1 MNTLAAQT
9 CDARRIAELEERV
22 AQLETINTALIDRVE
37 RASDF
42 TSDLQGGAFS
52 MFETA
57 ISLETLVRERTAAL
71 EDTATK
77 LSAANAELVH
87 AHLEADEAR
96 TRLRDAIETLS
107 DGFALFDAED
117 RLILCNSA
125 YVRFWPEAGDLPKG
139 ATFADVALAVALG
152 GRTIGALSS
161 PERWVADRV
170 ARHATADGV
179 HVQAMTDGRWLQIN
193 EIRTSDGGTVGIYT
207 DITEVKA
214 EDARDRAREL
224 AQLNLALQATLDT
237 LSEGVC
243 LYDQQHGLLVYNGAL
258 KRILGLAAGERQ
270 TVATHDGLTRHC
282 AELGLAD
289 PEILAWRNA
298 PGARLATQCRLG
310 ERMLEVRSTP
320 IQPGG
325 MAYSFDDITDRLR
338 YEEGLREAA
347 GTLER
352 RVAER
357 TIELEVEVAERR
369 AVEIQLTAAKT
380 VAELANRSKTSFLA
394 AASHDLLQPL
404 NAARLFVA
412 ALGERR
418 LALPTR
424 ALVRQTGVALDSVE
438 ELLEVLFEIS
448 RLDAGAVQPEIAP
461 IELDRML
468 GALRIE
474 FAAQAKQAGLTLD
487 IADTGLWVRSDF
499 RMLRRILQN
508 LLSNALR
515 YTTAG
520 MVGVTVTCTGDPLNG
535 GEARIAVRDTGRGID
550 PANFELIFEEFRR
563 LAYER
568 GPAGKGL
575 GLAIVR
581 RAALMLGHQLEV
593 ASKLGEGSEFAV
605 LVPLTEALVAEPV
618 SARRRQRTDT
628 HSTTGTVLILDNE
641 AAILTGMEA
650 LLGRWGYRVVAARAL
665 GEARDLVRGDGPP
678 ALIIADYHL
687 DDGQLGDE
695 AVAALRGELGAD
707 IPAMIISADRSEEVK
722 ARLAEAGLPMLNK
735 PVKPAMLRSLMRT
748 LLT

>member
-1 MNTLAAQT
+1 MNVLAPSA
-9 CDARRIAELEERV
+9 DAKRIAELEERV
-22 AQLETINTALIDRVE
+22 AQLEIINDALIDRVE

-117 RLILCNSA
+117 RLIMCNSG
-125 YVRFWPEAGDLPKG
+125 YLGFWPEVADLPTG
-139 ATFADVALAVALG
+139 ATFADVARAVALG
-152 GRTIGALSS
+152 GRTIGSLSS

-193 EIRTSDGGTVGIYT
+193 EVRTSDGGTVGIYT

-243 LYDQQHGLLVYNGAL
+243 LYDQAHRLLVYNGGL
-258 KRILGLAAGERQ
+258 KRILGLTAGERQ

-289 PEILAWRNA
+289 PEILAWRAA

-310 ERMLEVRSTP
+310 DRVVEVRSTP

-325 MAYSFDDITDRLR
+325 MAFSFDDITDRLR

-380 VAELANRSKTSFLA
+380 AAEVANRSKTSFLA

-412 ALGERR
+412 ALSERR

-474 FAAQAKQAGLTLD
+474 FATQARQAGLTLD

-520 MVGVTVTCTGDPLNG
+520 MVGVSVTIVGGD
-535 GEARIAVRDTGRGID
+535 ARIAVRDTGRGID

-581 RAALMLGHQLEV
+581 RASLMLGHELEV

-605 LVPLTEALVAEPV
+605 IVPLTEALVAEPV
-618 SARRRQRTDT
+618 SARRRQRTDSHT
-628 HSTTGTVLILDNE
+628 ATGTVLIIDNE

-650 LLGRWGYRVVAARAL
+650 LLGRWGYRVVMARTL
-665 GEARDLVRGDGPP
+665 GEAQDIARQDGSP
-678 ALIIADYHL
+678 ALMIADYHL

-695 AVAALRGELGAD
+695 VVAALRDELGAN

-722 ARLAEAGLPMLNK
+722 TRLAAAGLPMLNK
-735 PVKPAMLRSLMRT
+735 PIKPAMLRSLMRT
-748 LLT
+748 LLA